1 MQKFYLTT
9 PIYYVNDMP
18 HIGHAYTTIMAD
30 VIKRYKKLRGFD
42 VFLLTGTDEHGQK
55 IERSA
60 AKQGLSPKQLAD
72 KVVDRYKSL
81 WKTLDIDYDHFIRT
95 TDEYHVRGV
104 QKIFDR
110 VKANGDI
117 YTGEYAG
124 HYCVSC
130 ESFVTEAESGAH
142 EHRVCGDCGK
152 ATSLITEKC
161 YFFRLSAYRD
171 SLMRFYEEN
180 PDFIVPRAR
189 MNEVLSFVRMGLRD
203 LSVSRSTVKWG
214 VPVPGDPEQTV
225 YVWFDALTNYI
236 TAIDYLGE
244 GEQFQKFW
252 PADLHVMAK
261 DILKFH
267 AVYWPAFLMAA
278 GLQPPRRELIHGW
291 WLKDEK
297 KMSKSTG
304 NVLDPQILLK
314 YFSSR
319 RHPLFHDAR
328 SPDRSRRQF
337 FPRGIHHPDQHRSD
351 ERLGE
356 PGVAHHRNDREILR
370 KHVHRRG

>member
-110 VKANGDI
+110 VKANDDI
-117 YTGEYAG
+117 YYGEYAG

-130 ESFVTEAESGAH
+130 ESFVTETESARHGSAPSQMTAN
-142 EHRVCGDCGK
+142 RR
-152 ATSLITEKC
+152 AT
-161 YFFRLSAYRD
+161 
-171 SLMRFYEEN
+171 
-180 PDFIVPRAR
+180 PIVPH
-189 MNEVLSFVRMGLRD
+189 F
-203 LSVSRSTVKWG
+203 
-214 VPVPGDPEQTV
+214 
-225 YVWFDALTNYI
+225 
-236 TAIDYLGE
+236 
-244 GEQFQKFW
+244 
-252 PADLHVMAK
+252 
-261 DILKFH
+261 
-267 AVYWPAFLMAA
+267 
-278 GLQPPRRELIHGW
+278 
-291 WLKDEK
+291 
-297 KMSKSTG
+297 
-304 NVLDPQILLK
+304 
-314 YFSSR
+314 
-319 RHPLFHDAR
+319 
-328 SPDRSRRQF
+328 
-337 FPRGIHHPDQHRSD
+337 
-351 ERLGE
+351 
-356 PGVAHHRNDREILR
+356 R
-370 KHVHRRG
+370 KHVSLRIVIVLPPVE